1 MASVNDNDRKVI
13 KLNSRRSIT
22 EDDIYQSIAAS
33 AGFVIFTVNLDGYVS
48 AFTSLVRECDIEKV
62 IDAGELILRDLADE

>member
-1 MASVNDNDRKVI
+1 MAATNDNEQKVI
-13 KLNSRRSIT
+13 RLDDRRNIT

-62 IDAGELILRDLADE
+62 IDAGELILLDMADE